1 MIARRFSVPMSALIA
16 ANPHKPT
23 HRVGNVT
30 TWRGLKHNE
39 AVRLPSGAVG
49 TLGDF
54 LGATGDQIA
63 AATAMANALNAHGY
77 KQADQGLYKAF
88 QRSMGSSSP
97 DGFPGAG
104 TMSKLQSVLSSAGIP
119 MPNVKIYPWHAAG
132 GYNGVNA
139 PTSAEWYGSGGGSA
153 PAAAPTASATPTA
166 PPSGLTAAATA
177 AAAALSADSNY
188 CVSVGRVGTAVNTAV
203 HNFKSAWNSANPSR
217 PVPIG
222 TGKYEPVVASAL
234 SETLGGATVPPGCG
248 AAAMPAPT
256 PAPTQMP
263 SAAVQPAPAPAS
275 SGGSSAQ
282 IAAATAMNTA
292 LSVHG
297 YKAADQPLYSAFQR
311 SVGLKADG
319 YPGTG
324 TMSKL
329 QSVLASAGIPMANVK
344 VYPWRAG
351 AYDGVNAPSQT
362 EWTGAPA
369 PASKVAQTA
378 AQTAQA
384 AAQAADSAPTAAQA
398 TQAATAAA
406 AAANTAAAAAAAAAP
421 ADKPAAEAAA
431 ATAAQAAQAAN
442 TAAQAAG
449 GGSAITPPEAPKKL
463 STGAI
468 VAGAVGVAALV
479 GVAAMAM
486 SGGKKGGHR
495 RASGGGRK
503 RKPAHKKKS
512 AHKRKKRK

>member
-1 MIARRFSVPMSALIA
+1 MTIYRARLNESPSMIARRFGVPMSALIA

-23 HRVGNVT
+23 KRVGNQT
-30 TWRGLKHNE
+30 TWQGLRHNE
-39 AVRLPSGAVG
+39 AVRLPAGAVG

-54 LGATGDQIA
+54 LGVTPASPSAPHVQISRGSGA
-63 AATAMANALNAHGY
+63 AADVALWQTIIGVTPDGSFGPNTEKATKAWQSAHGLTPDGIVGQ
-77 KQADQGLYKAF
+77 KTWAAAL
-88 QRSMGSSSP
+88 GSS
-97 DGFPGAG
+97 A
-104 TMSKLQSVLSSAGIP
+104 T
-119 MPNVKIYPWHAAG
+119 
-132 GYNGVNA
+132 
-139 PTSAEWYGSGGGSA
+139 
-153 PAAAPTASATPTA
+153 APTAAATPTA
-166 PPSGLTAAATA
+166 PPTGLTSAATA
-177 AAAALSADSNY
+177 AAAALSADANY
-188 CVSVGRVGTAVNTAV
+188 CVSVARVGTAVNTTV
-203 HNFKSAWNSANPSR
+203 HNFKAAWNSANPSR

-222 TGKYEPVVASAL
+222 TGKYEPVVAAAL

-248 AAAMPAPT
+248 AAA
-256 PAPTQMP
+256 
-263 SAAVQPAPAPAS
+263 VPAPAPAPAPAAS
-275 SGGSSAQ
+275 ATPAPAPAATPAPAPAVTGGSSAQ

-297 YKAADQPLYSAFQR
+297 YKAADQPLYMAFQR

-319 YPGTG
+319 FPGTG

-369 PASKVAQTA
+369 PASQTAQAA

-384 AAQAADSAPTAAQA
+384 AAKAADSAQTATAA

-406 AAANTAAAAAAAAAP
+406 AAANTAAAAAATAPP
-421 ADKPAAEAAA
+421 ADKPAADAAA
-431 ATAAQAAQAAN
+431 AAAAAAAQAAN
-442 TAAQAAG
+442 TAAQQAG

-468 VAGAVGVAALV
+468 VAGAVGAAALV
-479 GVAAMAM
+479 GVAAMAL
-486 SGGKKGGHR
+486 SGGKKGHR
-495 RASGGGRK
+495 RASGGRK
-503 RKPAHKKKS
+503 RKTG
-512 AHKRKKRK
+512 KRKSHGKRKSKRR